1 VQTAVGL
8 VREDQLP
15 KLALTEKRP
24 GYISGE
30 KKGGGAMNDIDPVQ
44 GDETDQNKARAP
56 FLNEPPELTDP
67 NTKRA
72 SYFESQIKEISELAV
87 KRGVITFPTTQDLVR
102 RINEGCDP
110 VDDPGTGL
118 NFMNRLDSTRV
129 SILRKPICGLRV

>member
-44 GDETDQNKARAP
+44 GDETDQNKARA
-56 FLNEPPELTDP
+56 F
-67 NTKRA
+67 
-72 SYFESQIKEISELAV
+72 FE
-87 KRGVITFPTTQDLVR
+87 
-102 RINEGCDP
+102 
-110 VDDPGTGL
+110 
-118 NFMNRLDSTRV
+118 
-129 SILRKPICGLRV
+129 